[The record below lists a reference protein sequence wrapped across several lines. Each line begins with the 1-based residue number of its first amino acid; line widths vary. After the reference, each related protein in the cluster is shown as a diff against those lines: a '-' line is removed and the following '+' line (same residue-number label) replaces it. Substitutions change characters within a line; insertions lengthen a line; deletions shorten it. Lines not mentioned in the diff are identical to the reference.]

1 MRQQAKYQR
10 QCSPLRHLGQ
20 GEVDTIA
27 GFSWSLDGTIHV
39 ILVERLAVTYRD
51 PDAIA
56 LLQVVA
62 SAARNS
68 RKYPY
73 RQKDAEL
80 AATQFRMRTMCGGRC
95 RLGWRSPGRWHVS
108 VNKPSAASG
117 LKSLCGSG
125 CTVGWRIWTPPKM
138 TCTDWPPTWPRGY
151 LVSHRG
157 RPLIEAAE
165 TRGRDGKVVP
175 IGIAQE
181 KTPVWRGAARP
192 KAKSTR
198 RIRTWNWGQQMAF
211 VNHFY
216 FYLWAPDWGGAF
228 WKTSASRRFCDPADR
243 LRGDGHDPRQLGAEQ
258 TRTPRPYPVGGDGLR
273 KPDWWCPV
281 RRS

>member
-1 MRQQAKYQR
+1 M
-10 QCSPLRHLGQ
+10 
-20 GEVDTIA
+20 
-27 GFSWSLDGTIHV
+27 
-39 ILVERLAVTYRD
+39 
-51 PDAIA
+51 
-56 LLQVVA
+56 
-62 SAARNS
+62 
-68 RKYPY
+68 
-73 RQKDAEL
+73 
-80 AATQFRMRTMCGGRC
+80 
-95 RLGWRSPGRWHVS
+95 
-108 VNKPSAASG
+108 NKPSAASG

-216 FYLWAPDWGGAF
+216 FYLCGLPTGVGRF
-228 WKTSASRRFCDPADR
+228 WKTSASRRFCDPASTFSGETVMTHVSWVLSKLGLTATIPSR
-243 LRGDGHDPRQLGAEQ
+243 WWTAYENRTGGARFAGAELKSQ
-258 TRTPRPYPVGGDGLR
+258 LSAALALA
-273 KPDWWCPV
+273 
-281 RRS
+281 RRASP